1 MLFDAVRRQ
10 GVNMTIESW
19 NEGVRLSWGPI
30 AVVIT
35 FLVYALFNERQQRKE
50 LKKLRRAGDI
60 GGVRTKNNDGS
71 STRRA
76 A

>member
-1 MLFDAVRRQ
+1 
-10 GVNMTIESW
+10 MTIEAW

-30 AVVIT
+30 AVVVT

-50 LKKLRRAGDI
+50 LKKVGRTGDHE
-60 GGVRTKNNDGS
+60 GVRKKNDDET

>member
-1 MLFDAVRRQ
+1 
-10 GVNMTIESW
+10 MTIESW

-35 FLVYALFNERQQRKE
+35 FLVYVLFNERQQKKE
-50 LKKLRRAGDI
+50 LKKLGRTDDI
-60 GGVRTKNNDGS
+60 GEVSTKNEDGA

>member
-1 MLFDAVRRQ
+1 
-10 GVNMTIESW
+10 MTIEAW

-30 AVVIT
+30 AVVVT

-50 LKKLRRAGDI
+50 IKKFRRTDDI
-60 GGVRTKNNDGS
+60 EGVRTENDDGA